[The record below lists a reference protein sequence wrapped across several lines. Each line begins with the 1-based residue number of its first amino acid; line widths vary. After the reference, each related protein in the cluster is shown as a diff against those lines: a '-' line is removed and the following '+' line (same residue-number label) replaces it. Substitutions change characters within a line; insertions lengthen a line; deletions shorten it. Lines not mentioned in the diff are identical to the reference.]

1 MKRSLVLVGTAL
13 LMCEVR
19 AILQRQPVQQ
29 LYLLTFSH
37 ILHDSVEQDASVA
50 APALPGAPSTTKREE
65 TRADTGN
72 QATQVSKLVAKAAAP
87 LDASG

>member
-50 APALPGAPSTTKREE
+50 APALPGAPSRTTREE
-65 TRADTGN
+65 GSGHVGPA
-72 QATQVSKLVAKAAAP
+72 LE
-87 LDASG
+87 AS

>member
-1 MKRSLVLVGTAL
+1 MKRSLVLVGTAQ

-37 ILHDSVEQDASVA
+37 ILHDSVEQDASLA
-50 APALPGAPSTTKREE
+50 ARALPGAPSTTTREE
-65 TRADTGN
+65 GSGHEGAG
-72 QATQVSKLVAKAAAP
+72 P
-87 LDASG
+87 LDAS

>member
-1 MKRSLVLVGTAL
+1 MAAVLKRSLVLVGTAQ

-37 ILHDSVEQDASVA
+37 ILHDSVEQDASVG
-50 APALPGAPSTTKREE
+50 APARY
-65 TRADTGN
+65 RARRARRGGRKGVDT
-72 QATQVSKLVAKAAAP
+72 
-87 LDASG
+87 